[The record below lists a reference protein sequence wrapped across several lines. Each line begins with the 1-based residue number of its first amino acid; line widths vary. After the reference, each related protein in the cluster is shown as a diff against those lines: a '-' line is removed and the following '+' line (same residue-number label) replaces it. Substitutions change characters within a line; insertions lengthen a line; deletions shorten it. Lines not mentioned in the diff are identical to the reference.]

1 MTTISMIL
9 VVASDEGFRR
19 SLVFVLEAEGFGVDP
34 HARLSL
40 AMTSPFAE
48 AADCAVIDEDA
59 VRGRLSEWRELGRF
73 AKPVVLLMDRVR
85 PLPDLADVK
94 VLIKPFLGH
103 SLVEAVQNMLSDDA
117 EAS

>member
-1 MTTISMIL
+1 MSTVL

-34 HARLSL
+34 HARLSMAMASPL
-40 AMTSPFAE
+40 AGM
-48 AADCAVIDEDA
+48 ADCAVIDEDA

-73 AKPVVLLMDRVR
+73 AKPTVLLMDRLR
-85 PLPDLADVK
+85 PLPDLADAR

-103 SLVEAVQNMLSDDA
+103 TLVEAVRNMLSDNA
-117 EAS
+117 PAS